1 MDFITTSSFSSRD
14 NNIICN
20 ISFLNIS
27 YTRSPIF
34 ILSNYFSCNM
44 TIHRN
49 CNRESF
55 FIYLYSTRRFC
66 YINPDI
72 LVLILFYCNSLH
84 NRRSRRSRNSS
95 TTFILI
101 FNFFN
106 LTSIPTIICI
116 NIYSIVM
123 SSIHWDFECFII
135 SFTIIFYRNTLM
147 FWLINM
153 NDIRLNSRRFDIS
166 DNYRFCEFINS
177 IVVQSTFIVVLISS
191 NRKRNLTAVFSHKWF
206 SIVLSVIMSSNSLMR
221 YLSNINSKHCLSRF
235 CKSFNYSIFR

>member
-14 NNIICN
+14 NNIISN

-27 YTRSPIF
+27 NTRCPIF

-44 TIHRN
+44 TIHWN

-55 FIYLYSTRRFC
+55 FIYFYSTRRFC
-66 YINPDI
+66 YINPNI

-95 TTFILI
+95 TAFIFI

-116 NIYSIVM
+116 NIYSIIM
-123 SSIHWDFECFII
+123 SNIHRNFECFII
-135 SFTIIFYRNTLM
+135 SFIVIFYRNALV
-147 FWLINM
+147 FRLINT
-153 NDIRLNSRRFDIS
+153 NDIRLNSRRFNIS
-166 DNYRFCEFINS
+166 DNYRFCELINS
-177 IVVQSTFIVVLISS
+177 IVV
-191 NRKRNLTAVFSHKWF
+191 
-206 SIVLSVIMSSNSLMR
+206 
-221 YLSNINSKHCLSRF
+221 
-235 CKSFNYSIFR
+235 

>member
-27 YTRSPIF
+27 NTRSPIF

-44 TIHRN
+44 TIHWN

-55 FIYLYSTRRFC
+55 FIYFYSTRRFC
-66 YINPDI
+66 YINPNI

-84 NRRSRRSRNSS
+84 DRRSWRSGNSS
-95 TTFILI
+95 TAFILI

-116 NIYSIVM
+116 NIHSIVM
-123 SSIHWDFECFII
+123 SNIHWNFKCFVIR
-135 SFTIIFYRNTLM
+135 FTIIFYRNTLV
-147 FWLINM
+147 FGLINT
-153 NDIRLNSRRFDIS
+153 NDIRLNSRRFYVS

-191 NRKRNLTAVFSHKWF
+191 DCKRNLATIFSHKWF
-206 SIVLSVIMSSNSLMR
+206 SIVLPIIMSSNSLMW
-221 YLSNINSKHCLSRF
+221 YLSDINSKHSLSRF
-235 CKSFNYSIFR
+235 G